1 MFFRHLTLHL
11 TEHLTFY
18 ILAYQAIL
26 SGMALEKSEV
36 LSDLFGEVLL
46 KHLTLR
52 STFIYW
58 QIQRKSEMVSTTTIK
73 I

>member
-18 ILAYQAIL
+18 ILVYQAFL
-26 SGMALEKSEV
+26 SGTALEKSEV

-52 STFIYW
+52 NAFIYW

-73 I
+73 M